1 MPMSFVTLFVSGFLG
16 ESINQY
22 SYAANNPVML
32 KDPRGRYLQ
41 FAILAGGTLGPL
53 LISAGTNVAAYVAS
67 RTLQN
72 QEVTLGG
79 KKF

>member
-41 FAILAGGTLGPL
+41 FAILAGGPL

-67 RTLQN
+67 RTLQK
-72 QEVTLGG
+72 VTLGG

>member
-41 FAILAGGTLGPL
+41 FAILAGGPL

-72 QEVTLGG
+72 PKVTLGG